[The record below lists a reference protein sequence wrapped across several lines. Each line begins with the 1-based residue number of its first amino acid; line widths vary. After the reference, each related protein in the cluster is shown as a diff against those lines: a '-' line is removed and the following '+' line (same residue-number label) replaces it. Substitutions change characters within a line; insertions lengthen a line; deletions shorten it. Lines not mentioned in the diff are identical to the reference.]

1 MIFTTIQRNFR
12 FIVLQ
17 MTQICCMATKISKSL
32 EETVSSELAKV
43 ADWLNAN
50 KLTLNA
56 KKSNFVIFRPYQRK
70 MDLNS
75 VIQFKCLIIVI
86 TSVLSLSV
94 RIM

>member
-1 MIFTTIQRNFR
+1 
-12 FIVLQ
+12 
-17 MTQICCMATKISKSL
+17 MATKISKSL
-32 EETVSSELAKV
+32 EETVNSELAKV
-43 ADWLNAN
+43 SDWLNAN

-70 MDLNS
+70 MDLS

-86 TSVLSLSV
+86 TSLLSLSV

>member
-1 MIFTTIQRNFR
+1 
-12 FIVLQ
+12 
-17 MTQICCMATKISKSL
+17 MATTVSKCL
-32 EETVSSELAKV
+32 EETVNSELAKV
-43 ADWLNAN
+43 SDWLYAN

>member
-1 MIFTTIQRNFR
+1 MIFTTLQRNFR

-17 MTQICCMATKISKSL
+17 MTQICCMATKTSKSF
-32 EETVSSELAKV
+32 EKTVNSELV
-43 ADWLNAN
+43 EVSDWLNAN

-56 KKSNFVIFRPYQRK
+56 KKSNFVIFRPLQRK
-70 MDLNS
+70 MDLS

-86 TSVLSLSV
+86 TSLLSLSV